1 MWLGLG
7 GGGTRWSRLWALALG
22 GLWVSC
28 AVVWAGAVTTEHVA
42 GQTEVHFSDP
52 ERVQLF
58 LDNHPDAAVK
68 LLESVLSQEQVT
80 ALEKAMFPEPS
91 EDEKRSAY
99 ETVQATLKRIGLGAD
114 DALLQNVSARIESLG
129 KASPEGDTP

>member
-1 MWLGLG
+1 MWLGLWG
-7 GGGTRWSRLWALALG
+7 GGSRWSRFWALTVG
-22 GLWVSC
+22 GLWVLC
-28 AVVWAGAVTTEHVA
+28 AVVLAGAATTEHVA
-42 GQTEVHFSDP
+42 GQTEAHFSDP

-99 ETVQATLKRIGLGAD
+99 EAVQATLKRIGLGAD
-114 DALLQNVSARIESLG
+114 DALRQTVSARIESLG
-129 KASPEGDTP
+129 TASLEGDTP

>member
-1 MWLGLG
+1 MWLGLW
-7 GGGTRWSRLWALALG
+7 GGGTRWSRLWALAVG
-22 GLWVSC
+22 GLLVSW
-28 AVVWAGAVTTEHVA
+28 AVVLAGAVTTEHVA
-42 GQTEVHFSDP
+42 GQTEARFSDP

-68 LLESVLSQEQVT
+68 LLESVLSQEQAA

-114 DALLQNVSARIESLG
+114 DALQQTVSARIESLG
-129 KASPEGDTP
+129 KARPEGETP